1 MRKIL
6 YKTRLMILLSFLVF
20 SFNISSAQ
28 KVSLNFNQKNLRTV
42 LESISVQS
50 GYTLAYSK
58 EVVNLD
64 KPVTIR
70 VTNAELTQ
78 VLN

>member
-1 MRKIL
+1 
-6 YKTRLMILLSFLVF
+6 MILLSFLVF